1 MSISGA
7 RRATRRPGAMCRL
20 VCTVGAAAGVA
31 LALAVATPAQAAVS
45 ATATIAPIGSGSY
58 LITVTNT
65 GSETING
72 FSVVTDFVVTGV
84 VPIPACQF
92 QSSIYSIFVTSIGC
106 SLTVAPV

>member
-1 MSISGA
+1 MSISSAG
-7 RRATRRPGAMCRL
+7 RATRRAGAVCRL
-20 VCTVGAAAGVA
+20 LGAVGVA
-31 LALAVATPAQAAVS
+31 ACIALSLAVATPAQAAVS

-72 FSVVTDFVVTGV
+72 FSAVTNFVVTGV

-92 QSSIYSIFVTSIGC
+92 QVSSFVTSVGC
-106 SLTVAPV
+106 SLAVAPGA